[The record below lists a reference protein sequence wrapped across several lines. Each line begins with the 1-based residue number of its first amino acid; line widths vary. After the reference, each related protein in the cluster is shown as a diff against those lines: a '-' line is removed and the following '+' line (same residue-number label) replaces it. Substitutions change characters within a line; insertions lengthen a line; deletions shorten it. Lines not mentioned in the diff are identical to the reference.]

1 MSMFVGL
8 ALNDDGVGR
17 IEFHKDDADRLDK
30 LLGGFRLDMS
40 APLFRAY
47 GRSTTAVSDVSA
59 YDDSEPGILGRVKDA
74 MRQAGFDVGVM

>member
-40 APLFRAY
+40 
-47 GRSTTAVSDVSA
+47 VSA